1 MWFYIL
7 IGALLLFFLL
17 YYHFSTKG
25 TTLTGR
31 ATVVSHRLELG
42 KGGGRY
48 GDNWNRLVT
57 FRLSDGDELELYV
70 DRQAYELLK
79 DGQTGQLTWEKDQ
92 LRCFDTDD

>member
-1 MWFYIL
+1 MWIYIL
-7 IGALLLFFLL
+7 IGALFLFYLL

-25 TTLTGR
+25 AKLTGR

-42 KGGGRY
+42 TGGGRY

-57 FRLSDGDELELYV
+57 FRLSSGDELELYV

-79 DGQTGQLTWEKDQ
+79 DGETGQLTWEKDQ
-92 LRCFDTDD
+92 LRYFDTDD